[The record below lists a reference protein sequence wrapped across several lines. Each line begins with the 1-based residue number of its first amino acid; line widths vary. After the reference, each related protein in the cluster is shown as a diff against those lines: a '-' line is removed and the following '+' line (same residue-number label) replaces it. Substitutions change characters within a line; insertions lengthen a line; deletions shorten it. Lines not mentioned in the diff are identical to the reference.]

1 MPEYR
6 FETHSPV
13 NLVAE
18 ISKGN
23 VSVQCLDTTESIVRV
38 EGKHADDVIVEQR
51 GDSISVLEPGRG
63 RIFGDNALQ
72 VEIVLPEGSNPA
84 VRTGSADI
92 QVGSADIQVEG
103 RAGHAQLRSGSGD
116 CTIDAVEG
124 HLLVETGSGEVRV
137 DDVQGNLKVKSGSGD
152 IEIGE
157 AGGTSSISTGSG
169 DVSIENAYGTTVVK
183 TGSGDLSISAAHG
196 DTSFST
202 GSGDV
207 SVDLVERGRLA
218 VKGASGDVSIGVPI
232 GVRAGVPVWTDV
244 TTVSGTI
251 RSDLQGAGQPR
262 EGQDH
267 IEVRAKTVSG
277 DIALS
282 EV

>member
-6 FETHSPV
+6 FETHNPV
-13 NLVAE
+13 NLVVE

-23 VSVQCLDTTESIVRV
+23 VHVRCAADTTESTVVV
-38 EGKHADDVIVEQR
+38 EGKHADDVLVEQR

-63 RIFGDNALQ
+63 RIFGDNALH
-72 VEIVLPEGSNPA
+72 VEVVVPESSNPA
-84 VRTGSADI
+84 IKTGSADI
-92 QVGSADIQVEG
+92 QLEG

-116 CTIDAVEG
+116 CTVDTVEG
-124 HLLVETGSGEVRV
+124 HLLVETGSGEIGVGDVR
-137 DDVQGNLKVKSGSGD
+137 GNLKVKSGSGD
-152 IEIGE
+152 VEIGE
-157 AGGTSSISTGSG
+157 AAGTSSISTGSG
-169 DVSIENAYGTTVVK
+169 DVTVETTRGNTVVK
-183 TGSGDLSISAAHG
+183 TGSGDLSIDATDG

-207 SVDLVERGRLA
+207 SIELVRRGRVN
-218 VKGASGDVSIGVPI
+218 VKGASGDVSIGVS
-232 GVRAGVPVWTDV
+232 AGVPVWTDV

-251 RSDLQGAGQPR
+251 RSDLQGAGQPE

>member
-1 MPEYR
+1 MPEHR
-6 FETHSPV
+6 FETHNPV
-13 NLVAE
+13 NLFVE

-23 VSVQCLDTTESIVRV
+23 VHVRCTETTESTVRV
-38 EGKHADDVIVEQR
+38 EGKNADDVVVEQH
-51 GDSISVLEPGRG
+51 GDSITVTEPGRG
-63 RIFGDNALQ
+63 RIFGDNALR
-72 VEIVLPEGSNPA
+72 VDVVIPEGSNPA

-92 QVGSADIQVEG
+92 QIEG

-116 CTIDAVEG
+116 CSVDVVEG
-124 HLLVETGSGEVRV
+124 HLLVETGSGEITVEQVRG
-137 DDVQGNLKVKSGSGD
+137 DLKVKSGSGD
-152 IEIGE
+152 VEVTE
-157 AGGTSSISTGSG
+157 AGGSSSISTGSG
-169 DVSIENAYGTTVVK
+169 DVTVEKSFGTTVVK

-207 SVDLVERGRLA
+207 SIDLVERGRLNI
-218 VKGASGDVSIGVPI
+218 KGASGDVSV
-232 GVRAGVPVWTDV
+232 GVRAGVPVWTDI
-244 TTVSGTI
+244 TTVTGTI
-251 RSDLQGAGQPR
+251 RSDLQGAGQPQ